1 MGWVLSPVAH
11 GKGYAFEAGRA
22 ALAWGDAHFG
32 RVRMVCL
39 IAPENAPSIRLAQ
52 KLGFRK
58 YARAPYRGEPAVLFE
73 RAP

>member
-1 MGWVLSPVAH
+1 
-11 GKGYAFEAGRA
+11 
-22 ALAWGDAHFG
+22 
-32 RVRMVCL
+32 MVCL